1 MLDSLKPFQRFVKL
15 TQTKPLLS
23 CLNFARS
30 RTKMPSLQRKTNLVA
45 PHVKTVKA
53 VCFDFDGT
61 ILDSNSIK
69 AREVQR
75 LGEKLPGS
83 NQMIRQLQAKQ
94 PPLDRREIIEQI
106 GVTYNLSE
114 HQKQQMISDLSARL
128 HKAVV
133 KCKFMPG
140 AEACIRSLREQS
152 IPIYLNSATPEDK
165 LQKIVE
171 DLNLTKTFSLV
182 LGRPANKEQN
192 IRTVLAHAEVAAE
205 NLLMVG
211 DGADDQQ
218 SAHTIG
224 CNFQPV
230 FNFRGET
237 KGELKTLSNLAEL
250 TNNWIIAHTI
260 KV

>member
-1 MLDSLKPFQRFVKL
+1 
-15 TQTKPLLS
+15 
-23 CLNFARS
+23 
-30 RTKMPSLQRKTNLVA
+30 MPSFQRKTNPFA
-45 PHVKTVKA
+45 IPVKKVKA

-69 AREVQR
+69 TREVQQ
-75 LGEKLPGS
+75 LGEKLPGG
-83 NQMIRQLQAKQ
+83 NQMIRQLQAKH

-106 GVTYNLSE
+106 GATYNLSE

-128 HKAVV
+128 HNAVV

-140 AEACIRSLREQS
+140 AEACIRALRNRS
-152 IPIYLNSATPEDK
+152 IPLYLNSATPEDN

-182 LGRPANKEQN
+182 LGRPASKEQN
-192 IRTVLAHAEVAAE
+192 IRTVLAHAKIAAKD
-205 NLLMVG
+205 LLMVG

-218 SAHTIG
+218 GAHAIG

-237 KGELKTLSNLAEL
+237 KGEFKALTNLADL
-250 TNNWIIAHTI
+250 TNNWITVQATEG
-260 KV
+260 